1 MPMVASDVN
10 SIPTR
15 FFQPAL
21 SSLAGA
27 GVSALASDRLGE
39 LVTDTQDVDQCILII
54 LTTPR
59 GSCPHRPQFGSD
71 LHLYIDWPL
80 STARPHIVRDAVTAL
95 REWEPRIIVTKV
107 SVEFSPD
114 AALSCVVEWIF
125 ADEMADAFFATALA
139 LGASR

>member
-21 SSLAGA
+21 SSLAGVGA
-27 GVSALASDRLGE
+27 SGLASNRLGE

-59 GSCPHRPQFGSD
+59 GSCPHRPGFGSD
-71 LHLYIDWPL
+71 LHLYLDWPL

-107 SVEFSPD
+107 AVDLDSET
-114 AALSCVVEWIF
+114 ALKCVVEWIF
-125 ADEMADAFFATALA
+125 ADGIADDFFITALA